1 MLEVILPGTNLHPG
15 LLFGMFAARKAV
27 FVDLLGWDVPVLDGK
42 YEIDQF
48 DTADARY
55 LIVSDNE
62 GHVASARLLPTT
74 SKGILSGLFPM
85 LCSGPCPEGAAIFEI
100 TRFCLDRRL
109 RANERRE
116 GRNALV
122 SALVSYALDAGISQ
136 YCAVAP
142 ISWHMQIATFG
153 WQCRALGPV
162 VRIGGEDLVALLIDI
177 DSQTPDRLA
186 AAGII
191 VSPQAAT
198 AHRFAA

>member
-1 MLEVILPGTNLHPG
+1 MLTITYPGAEPNTG
-15 LLFGMFAARKAV
+15 LLREMFVARKAV
-27 FVDLLGWDVPVLDGK
+27 FVDLLGWDVPVIEGK

-55 LIVSDNE
+55 LIVSDDH

-85 LCSGPCPEGAAIFEI
+85 LCSGRCPEGEAIFEI

-109 RANERRE
+109 RANERRA
-116 GRNALV
+116 GRDALV
-122 SALVSYALDAGISQ
+122 SALVSYALEAGISQ

-142 ISWHMQIATFG
+142 TFWHMQIATFG
-153 WQCRALGPV
+153 WEYRALGPV
-162 VRIGGEDLVALLIDI
+162 VEIGGENLVALQIDI
-177 DSQTPDRLA
+177 DGQTPGRLA

-191 VSPQAAT
+191 VSPPAT
-198 AHRFAA
+198 AARRFAA